1 MHSNVGASLLAIG
14 PSAIPWI
21 SRQFGKSSDNV
32 SLKNLCTPRS
42 SCAFLIA
49 AASENQ
55 RWCSSCRTIF
65 THGDEMQL
73 TVVF

>member
-1 MHSNVGASLLAIG
+1 MHSIVGASLLAIG

-21 SRQFGKSSDNV
+21 SRQFSKSSDNV
-32 SLKNLCTPRS
+32 SLKKPVY
-42 SCAFLIA
+42 A
-49 AASENQ
+49 AYLSRFPYRCSPENQ
-55 RWCSSCRTIF
+55 RWCCSCRTIF